1 MDNLDIKKKLSTFAQ
16 DLVFCVICVLVS
28 WRCLKGHL
36 FFYAVDSLPED
47 MIPADQAQKSYKILP
62 KKIWVESKID
72 LPLYQPK
79 KLILWA
85 THIIGTTQVNQQTKT
100 T

>member
-1 MDNLDIKKKLSTFAQ
+1 MLCSPGEKIIIK
-16 DLVFCVICVLVS
+16 
-28 WRCLKGHL
+28 
-36 FFYAVDSLPED
+36 FY
-47 MIPADQAQKSYKILP
+47 P
-62 KKIWVESKID
+62 KKVWVESKID